1 MTQLEA
7 TNLVDREQ
15 RIQTICLLVLS
26 TIATGAALYWLRGIM
41 VPFVLAV
48 FFSIALSPVI
58 HAQMQY
64 LRFPSGLAIISTTL
78 VFFAL
83 LAGVGTIVSN
93 SITQLAANAAAYQA
107 QINGLMGLIQTELP
121 WESVGLDPHSRG
133 FEELFKV
140 PAKSVGGFIVGTTN
154 AIFDLLSKGLIVMIF
169 TTFLLAGTKSTPGV
183 DDGVQALVTSRI
195 KRYLVSQT
203 AISAATGSLVW
214 LILTV
219 LGVDLAAVFGLFAFM
234 LNFIPSLGSIIAT
247 LLPLP
252 VVMLSPEISTTGAV
266 LAIALPGI
274 VQFAIGN
281 VIAPKVLGDALNLH
295 PVSVLL
301 ALMFWGALWGI
312 VGMLLAVPIT
322 ATLRI
327 FLERFD
333 ITAPMA
339 RILSGQLS
347 GAAERT

>member
-7 TNLVDREQ
+7 TDFVDREQ

-26 TIATGAALYWLRGIM
+26 TIATGATLFWLRGIM

-48 FFSIALSPVI
+48 FFSIGLSPVI
-58 HAQMQY
+58 NAQMQH
-64 LRFPSGLAIISTTL
+64 LRFPSGLAIISTSL

-83 LAGVGTIVSN
+83 LAGIGTVVSN
-93 SITQLAANAAAYQA
+93 SVTQLAANAGAYQA
-107 QINGLMGLIQTELP
+107 QIAGLMNLIQTELP
-121 WESVGLDPHSRG
+121 WQSIGLDPHSRG
-133 FEELFKV
+133 FEDLANI
-140 PAKSVGGFIVGTTN
+140 PAKSVGTFIVGTTN
-154 AIFDLLSKGLIVMIF
+154 AILDLLSKGLIVMIF
-169 TTFLLAGTKSTPGV
+169 TAFLLAGTKSTPGV
-183 DDGVQALVTSRI
+183 DQGVQAVVTSRI

-214 LILTV
+214 LILTI

-274 VQFAIGN
+274 IQFIIGN

-295 PVSVLL
+295 PVTVLL

-347 GAAERT
+347 GAAPQT